1 MVLPEEA
8 FPYAAAH
15 ACITEQLYVVDAVRK
30 HMRVLLTPS
39 DDADLHQLS
48 ETARA
53 IEANLGE
60 ACAREY
66 MENTLAAYGSGRFF
80 CTVCA
85 QTRAPRGGASDAVL
99 MRRRPN
105 RLVCCLL
112 LM

>member
-1 MVLPEEA
+1 LVLPEEA
-8 FPYAAAH
+8 LPDAEAH

-39 DDADLHQLS
+39 DDADLHALS

-66 MENTLAAYGSGRFF
+66 MANTLMAASYGSRRFFF
-80 CTVCA
+80 CTICA
-85 QTRAPRGGASDAVL
+85 QMRAPLAVAHQTL
-99 MRRRPN
+99 
-105 RLVCCLL
+105 C
-112 LM
+112 

>member
-1 MVLPEEA
+1 MQRRTRA
-8 FPYAAAH
+8 SRSS
-15 ACITEQLYVVDAVRK
+15 YVVDAVRK

-39 DDADLHQLS
+39 DDADLHALS

-66 MENTLAAYGSGRFF
+66 MENTLMAAYGSGRFF

-85 QTRAPRGGASDAVL
+85 QTRAPRGPGHCAAL
-99 MRRRPN
+99 RRRA
-105 RLVCCLL
+105 RVALAFRRRR
-112 LM
+112 